1 MRSISTLSYWFVE
14 ECFLRSVVELLHCY
28 GLRCW
33 CTAWWWWRWWWRC
46 LVPSTEYIYMY
57 VMCFNVNFMYIF
69 SMFILHIYELLLHFV
84 HTYMF
89 NCSWYQGSFVT
100 CNLMYILI
108 CTTYL
113 SLVHGDDVLVHD
125 IQEKVQNGRRGC
137 RGWSHSVCRG
147 AGAKL
152 AQPLLL
158 GNSPPGICSGMATSH
173 GLQWPFLDP
182 RGILRAPLLGANLKR
197 DLSWCVFRRAKR
209 AEQPCPLK
217 VSTGYSSLNN
227 PTIFHI

>member
-1 MRSISTLSYWFVE
+1 
-14 ECFLRSVVELLHCY
+14 
-28 GLRCW
+28 
-33 CTAWWWWRWWWRC
+33 
-46 LVPSTEYIYMY
+46 MY

-125 IQEKVQNGRRGC
+125 IQEKVQDGRRGC
-137 RGWSHSVCRG
+137 RG
-147 AGAKL
+147 
-152 AQPLLL
+152 
-158 GNSPPGICSGMATSH
+158 
-173 GLQWPFLDP
+173 
-182 RGILRAPLLGANLKR
+182 
-197 DLSWCVFRRAKR
+197 
-209 AEQPCPLK
+209 
-217 VSTGYSSLNN
+217 
-227 PTIFHI
+227 